1 MILDTKA
8 HVFWLDLASGARSTI
23 LMLSPYLTGPLA
35 EEILSTS
42 ERSRVYTRFDAEL
55 FASRASSLAVLQ
67 QLIEAGHQ
75 LFHLDALHAK
85 VVIAPKEF
93 ATVGSQNVTSNGQKN
108 LELSGYFSDA
118 ESVARV
124 HSLIEPWLGKA
135 VPITLQ
141 MIKEMEVLLPPLMEV
156 YDAFHVACVVAQK
169 KISRS
174 AASGL
179 RRAELEKV
187 ERTQAELKS
196 EIMRALEAAPIS
208 EEWDLGI
215 VHFREA
221 GQTSLFSSSRDLI
234 TWTVAGRSVALERLS
249 RYLCITDAGEVGWAR
264 VAQTRISMV
273 GRGIDFREKIIA
285 ERPTWR
291 VEVDSRKDYLDGL
304 PKDAN
309 LIITVK
315 QYGRKL
321 CVIPMRFAL
330 SSYKT
335 FAPRRVSQSDGAESA
350 ECQNA
355 RAWIREHRVSFEQQ
369 VIYRI
374 TRTFKYGSNLLGE
387 DATFFGKPESEH
399 VIRVALIRGNPVLF
413 VKSGSRP

>member
-1 MILDTKA
+1 
-8 HVFWLDLASGARSTI
+8 
-23 LMLSPYLTGPLA
+23 
-35 EEILSTS
+35 
-42 ERSRVYTRFDAEL
+42 
-55 FASRASSLAVLQ
+55 
-67 QLIEAGHQ
+67 
-75 LFHLDALHAK
+75 
-85 VVIAPKEF
+85 
-93 ATVGSQNVTSNGQKN
+93 
-108 LELSGYFSDA
+108 
-118 ESVARV
+118 
-124 HSLIEPWLGKA
+124 